1 MGTTYEG
8 SLDAAGLR
16 FAIVCAR
23 FNEVV
28 SRPLLEGARSGLLR
42 HGASEDDVD
51 VIHVPGSFELPGAA
65 LKLAQ
70 TNRYDAVICVGAV
83 IRGET
88 PHFDF
93 VAGQAAAGI
102 MKAGLDTGVPIV
114 LGVLTTDNVAQA
126 IDRAG
131 AKSGNKGWDSALTA
145 IEMANLYKALRPD

>member
-1 MGTTYEG
+1 LNAEG
-8 SLDAAGLR
+8 LKFG
-16 FAIVCAR
+16 IVCAR

-28 SRPLLEGARSGLLR
+28 SGALLSGARSGLLR
-42 HGASEDDVD
+42 HGASEQDIDV
-51 VIHVPGSFELPGAA
+51 VHVPGSFELPGVA

-70 TNRYDAVICVGAV
+70 SSRYDAVICLGAV

-102 MKAGLDTGVPIV
+102 LKAGLDTGVPV
-114 LGVLTTDNVAQA
+114 VFGVLTTDSVEQA
-126 IDRAG
+126 INRAG

-145 IEMANLYKALRPD
+145 VELANLYRSLRPD

>member
-1 MGTTYEG
+1 MTAYEG
-8 SLDAAGLR
+8 SLNAEGLKI
-16 FAIVCAR
+16 AVVCAR

-28 SRPLLEGARSGLLR
+28 SGALLQAARSGLLR
-42 HGASEDDVD
+42 HGAAEQDVD
-51 VIHVPGSFELPGAA
+51 VVHVPGSFELPGVA

-70 TNRYDAVICVGAV
+70 TKRYDAVICLGAV

-102 MKAGLDTGVPIV
+102 MKVGLDTGVPIV
-114 LGVLTTDNVAQA
+114 FGVVTTDTLDQA
-126 IDRAG
+126 VNRAG

-145 IEMANLYKALRPD
+145 IELANLYRALRPD